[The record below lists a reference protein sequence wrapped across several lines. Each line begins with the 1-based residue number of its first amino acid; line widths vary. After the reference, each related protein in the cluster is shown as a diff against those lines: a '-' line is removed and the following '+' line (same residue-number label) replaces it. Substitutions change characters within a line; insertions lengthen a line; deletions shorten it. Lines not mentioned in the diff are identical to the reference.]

1 MLNHYSSLLNMAA
14 TVQALERGI
23 DLLELVAHASSGL
36 TLNELAHK
44 LRVAPPTAF
53 ALAST
58 LIGKG
63 LLKKTGR
70 PVSYFPGE
78 RLADLQPQRTKE
90 PNLNSFLEVR
100 EKIGAESLLL
110 TKAID
115 GDALI
120 KMRINVQRSSV
131 VEIPDRLVP
140 SPYGF
145 ASSLCILAFLSGEE
159 RDLYRR
165 RYPFTMYGPPMWESE
180 RHLEEFLQSTAEL
193 GYCHPTLGHPPR
205 IAIPIWGKGNTLWGS
220 LGASFNHPIS
230 EQHIKEILRTLQQS
244 VTNTPA
250 LP

>member
-1 MLNHYSSLLNMAA
+1 MTNNDSLLLNMAT
-14 TVQALERGI
+14 TVQALERGL
-23 DLLELVAHASSGL
+23 DLLELVIQATEGL
-36 TLNELAHK
+36 TLAELAQK

-63 LLKKTGR
+63 LLKKSGR
-70 PVSYFPGE
+70 PVYYLPGE
-78 RLADLQPQRTKE
+78 KLTDLQPRPSHTLDLE
-90 PNLNSFLEVR
+90 SFLAVR

-120 KMRINVQRSSV
+120 KMRITVQRASV
-131 VEIPDRLVP
+131 VETPDRLVP

-180 RHLEEFLQSTAEL
+180 RHLEEFLQNTAEL

-205 IAIPIWGKGNTLWGS
+205 IAIPIWGAGNTLWGS

-230 EQHIKEILRTLQQS
+230 EKHIEETLRIMQQS
-244 VTNTPA
+244 LTNIPA
-250 LP
+250 LS